1 MNFTLKRHK
10 KFTDNL
16 AKQNLRS
23 RENEGFRV
31 KISSINRAQAICT
44 LVLAERI

>member
-1 MNFTLKRHK
+1 MNFALKRHK

-23 RENEGFRV
+23 RENEEIPSRDKFY
-31 KISSINRAQAICT
+31 
-44 LVLAERI
+44 